1 MGQGHGDK
9 DIDRH
14 EARRFN
20 SSGGIHNMVIGGC
33 ALFELPYFDCSGPC
47 LRCHNVAPLLKGEF
61 KSHRETPEPG
71 LKWWV
76 LFARL
81 WMCAKETSAICL

>member
-20 SSGGIHNMVIGGC
+20 SSGGIHIRSSV
-33 ALFELPYFDCSGPC
+33 AVPYLNFHTLIVLAHV
-47 LRCHNVAPLLKGEF
+47 LRCDI
-61 KSHRETPEPG
+61 
-71 LKWWV
+71 
-76 LFARL
+76 
-81 WMCAKETSAICL
+81 M